1 MYRLI
6 LIVPICL
13 MLMLS
18 ACATTER
25 VPQRIVTIR
34 NVVFDYIPPAGAE
47 PGAAEMIIILVNPQ
61 YAASFE
67 DARSEPFVSFAKS
80 MGNDFEET
88 LTTRGYKV
96 MGPYRSYDEL
106 VYSVKEEGDVILDVE
121 IDLTIKLD
129 EVTAERDYSW
139 NAIITGEKRLF
150 LNGAVSIFGKLN
162 MKAIEPLSSEK
173 IWVKSIPINPVSFG
187 IKTTTPL
194 TEVELKRDPFPL
206 SDPGVYNPL
215 SLKLEV
221 IYKEAMSK
229 AYIYLE
235 PKELQQLKPQIQKIK
250 DRVRH

>member
-6 LIVPICL
+6 LVVPICL
-13 MLMLS
+13 MLLLT

-96 MGPYRSYDEL
+96 MARIAVTTNSCIRSRRRET
-106 VYSVKEEGDVILDVE
+106 SSSMS
-121 IDLTIKLD
+121 
-129 EVTAERDYSW
+129 R
-139 NAIITGEKRLF
+139 
-150 LNGAVSIFGKLN
+150 SI
-162 MKAIEPLSSEK
+162 
-173 IWVKSIPINPVSFG
+173 
-187 IKTTTPL
+187 
-194 TEVELKRDPFPL
+194 
-206 SDPGVYNPL
+206 
-215 SLKLEV
+215 
-221 IYKEAMSK
+221 
-229 AYIYLE
+229 
-235 PKELQQLKPQIQKIK
+235 
-250 DRVRH
+250 